1 MYKLLTTPR
10 AAANTFDLSVIS
22 VNYHNVPWQSI
33 HDKVYKKWTIV
44 TLMDHKK
51 PYAFAKNMIT
61 GHFRVKYCKQHGSLF
76 PKREKGNE

>member
-10 AAANTFDLSVIS
+10 AAANTFGLSVIS

-33 HDKVYKKWTIV
+33 HDKVFRKWTIV

-51 PYAFAKNMIT
+51 PYSAFAKNMIT
-61 GHFRVKYCKQHGSLF
+61 GHFRVKYCKEHGSLF
-76 PKREKGNE
+76 PKRE